1 MRRVRQLPKPLY
13 AKHGKR
19 AVLLLHAYSGSP
31 NDVRMLARFLEK
43 ADYTVYA
50 PLFNGHGTMEPYD
63 ILQEKAESW
72 WADTKKAIHFLQ
84 SEQFS
89 DIAVLG
95 LSMGGIFAVR
105 ALEEESVIGGGFFCS
120 PLSPVKTNVPENF
133 EKYVRQVLKTAGK
146 SEKEINEKAVAYR
159 SLAEQQLM
167 DIQDQAAIVESR
179 LSDIQQPIFLAQAGK
194 DEMIDPNGVFETARK
209 LSRQRVTLQ
218 WYPESGHVIT
228 VGTAR
233 RELEK
238 DVLEF
243 LEKLPWNEE

>member
-1 MRRVRQLPKPLY
+1 M
-13 AKHGKR
+13 
-19 AVLLLHAYSGSP
+19 LLHAYSGSP

-50 PLFNGHGTMEPYD
+50 PLFKGHGTMEPYD

-105 ALEEESVIGGGFFCS
+105 ALEEEPVIGGGFFCS
-120 PLSPVKTNVPENF
+120 PLSPVETNVPENF
-133 EKYVRQVLKTAGK
+133 EKYVRQVLKIAGK
-146 SEKEINEKAVAYR
+146 SEKEINEKAVSYR
-159 SLAEQQLM
+159 SLAEHQLM
-167 DIQDQAAIVESR
+167 DIQDQAAIAESR

>member
-1 MRRVRQLPKPLY
+1 M
-13 AKHGKR
+13 
-19 AVLLLHAYSGSP
+19 
-31 NDVRMLARFLEK
+31 
-43 ADYTVYA
+43 
-50 PLFNGHGTMEPYD
+50 
-63 ILQEKAESW
+63 
-72 WADTKKAIHFLQ
+72 
-84 SEQFS
+84 
-89 DIAVLG
+89 
-95 LSMGGIFAVR
+95 
-105 ALEEESVIGGGFFCS
+105 
-120 PLSPVKTNVPENF
+120 PENF

-194 DEMIDPNGVFETARK
+194 YEMIDPNGVFETARK

>member
-50 PLFNGHGTMEPYD
+50 PLFKGHGTMEPYD

-89 DIAVLG
+89 DIAVL
-95 LSMGGIFAVR
+95 
-105 ALEEESVIGGGFFCS
+105 
-120 PLSPVKTNVPENF
+120 
-133 EKYVRQVLKTAGK
+133 
-146 SEKEINEKAVAYR
+146 
-159 SLAEQQLM
+159 
-167 DIQDQAAIVESR
+167 
-179 LSDIQQPIFLAQAGK
+179 
-194 DEMIDPNGVFETARK
+194 
-209 LSRQRVTLQ
+209 
-218 WYPESGHVIT
+218 
-228 VGTAR
+228 
-233 RELEK
+233 
-238 DVLEF
+238 
-243 LEKLPWNEE
+243 

>member
-1 MRRVRQLPKPLY
+1 MKLRGEVKKISNGEVAYKVKSDTNNELSELAEDINEMKEFIWEKSISDKFSHPITGLPGLMN
-13 AKHGKR
+13 
-19 AVLLLHAYSGSP
+19 LI
-31 NDVRMLARFLEK
+31 EK
-43 ADYTVYA
+43 VTDKIDNKTV
-50 PLFNGHGTMEPYD
+50 
-63 ILQEKAESW
+63 
-72 WADTKKAIHFLQ
+72 
-84 SEQFS
+84 FS
-89 DIAVLG
+89 LINI
-95 LSMGGIFAVR
+95 SI
-105 ALEEESVIGGGFFCS
+105 
-120 PLSPVKTNVPENF
+120 ENF
-133 EKYVRQVLKTAGK
+133 EKYVRQVLKIAGK
-146 SEKEINEKAVAYR
+146 SEKEINEKAVSYR
-159 SLAEQQLM
+159 SLAEHQLM
-167 DIQDQAAIVESR
+167 DIQDQAAIAESR